1 MFEMSLRKRLV
12 PSLLLLSALGQFLC
26 PIAFCQSQT
35 GSLSGSVLDSNN
47 AAVPGATVDATLTAS
62 GVTLHTISSES
73 GLYVFPSLP
82 PGVWTVTAE
91 KPGFKKVIRPDVEI
105 FIAQR
110 QSLDLQLEV
119 GDMKQTVEV
128 TANQT
133 LLDTDTSERGQTLT
147 PRMYQTLPLW
157 SGGLQ
162 NPSAFLGYMA
172 GVNNSAETSIAGS
185 TGRAREQLID
195 GTSNVIPESGGTV
208 FNPPSA
214 EAFSEFKLLVGT
226 YTAEYGRTGGGI
238 EILTTRSGTNALH
251 GTWAYNMRRD
261 IWEASGWL
269 NNQNPNNKPGYRP
282 KDRLN
287 ATSGGVGGPVYI
299 PKVYNGRN
307 KTFFYFSSDNDL
319 RPVAPV
325 SVVNTVP
332 TTLQTQGNFSQIP
345 QLIYDPA
352 STSGSGSSA
361 TRDVFPGNI
370 IPASRFSKISANII
384 PFIPAANS
392 LAANNHAFVNTS
404 QVTDHV
410 WAFKIDQIFSDKNRI
425 AYFQSIDSQLTHAV
439 GDYPGPLG
447 TALGDAYQKPRI
459 FRVNHDYTFSPTV
472 LLHSTYGYSRTVQQW
487 FVPAQSG
494 FASKVGFPGL
504 TGDSDATPVI
514 AFAAADFPIG
524 GETSGSPTGGMY
536 FGMNQGKVNNGGQNN
551 YTTEV
556 SQGLTW
562 IKGKHEFKMGWDLRR
577 LETLAHDL
585 AGTNGTYIF
594 SRNETASPS
603 ATGTTGN
610 SFASFLLGLPDTA
623 TAAATPV
630 QDAQIRYQYYGF
642 YFQDNWKVT
651 PRLTLNLGLRY
662 EVPINWYAPTMGSV
676 SLTEPNPAANNYP
689 GAYVFPGS
697 GPNRLGVTRFWPTDF
712 TNLGPRIGA
721 AYQINSKTVLR
732 GGYGIFYEATSN
744 GGCGCTLGANGSF
757 QQISD
762 GLNAPFQW
770 DGGLPKPP
778 GYQPPPFLSPNA
790 GNGLAVDFMGPTF
803 GKAPRIQNWSI
814 NLQREFG
821 KFLVEV
827 DYAEVRGRG
836 LNSTVDLNQVNPSF
850 LSLGS
855 LLQQQISSPAVVAA
869 GFKKPYANFPD
880 TGTLAQSLRPF
891 PQFLNVWSRNSGQ
904 GRTWY
909 DAATLKVHRRFGA
922 WQFSA
927 SYVRS
932 KSLGLLT
939 YRQIFSQNQ
948 VYLQDM
954 YNVNQ
959 GKSYL
964 PLDQP
969 NVFDFLSTYDL
980 PFGSGKHFFSHSS
993 RLVNA
998 FIGNWTIADTHNYR
1012 SGNLIALTCPNT
1024 LSGVLFTDAR
1034 MCNANGGD
1042 VLTGQSRTSLNPNN
1056 PASVYFNAAAFSVPG
1071 QLSFGTSSQYNS
1083 KFRQPPF
1090 LADNVALIKQVYV
1103 WPSGDG
1109 SRMRLQFRA
1118 DAFNPFN
1125 RTNFSVNG
1133 SVGSATFG
1141 RAGGP
1146 QYGPR
1151 LITMGVRLFF

>member
-1 MFEMSLRKRLV
+1 MNFVVRFLQSCV
-12 PSLLLLSALGQFLC
+12 LGLFLC
-26 PIAFCQSQT
+26 SIALCQSQT
-35 GSLSGSVLDSNN
+35 GSLSGTVLDSNN
-47 AAVPGATVDATLTAS
+47 AGIPGATVDATLSAS
-62 GVTLHTISSES
+62 GVTLHTISNDS

-82 PGVWTVTAE
+82 PGLWTVTAE
-91 KPGFKKVIRPDVEI
+91 KPGFKKLVRTEVEI

-119 GDMKQTVEV
+119 GDMKQSVEV
-128 TANQT
+128 SATQT

-172 GVNNSAETSIAGS
+172 GVNNAAELSIAGS

-238 EILTTRSGTNALH
+238 EILTTRSGTNDIH

-261 IWEASGWL
+261 IWEAAGWS

-282 KDRLN
+282 KDRFN

-307 KTFFYFSSDNDL
+307 KTFFYFSDDNDL
-319 RPVAPV
+319 RPVQPT
-325 SVVNTVP
+325 SVLNTVP
-332 TTLQTQGNFSQIP
+332 TTLETQGNFSQIA
-345 QLIYDPA
+345 QSIYDPA
-352 STSGSGSSA
+352 TTSGSGSTA
-361 TRDVFPGNI
+361 TRTVLPGNI

-384 PFIPAANS
+384 PFIPAPNG
-392 LAANNHAFVNTS
+392 AALSNNHAFVNTA

-410 WAFKIDQIFSDKNRI
+410 WAFKIDQVFSEKNRLS
-425 AYFQSIDSQLTHAV
+425 YFQSIDSQLTHALS
-439 GDYPGPLG
+439 DYNGPLG
-447 TALGDAYQKPRI
+447 TALGDQYQKPRI

-472 LLHSTYGYSRTVQQW
+472 LLHSTYGYSRTVQVW

-524 GETSGSPTGGMY
+524 GETAGSPTGGMY
-536 FGMNQGKVNNGGQNN
+536 WGMNQGKVNNGGQNN
-551 YTTEV
+551 YTTEI

-585 AGTNGTYIF
+585 AGTNGTYIYA
-594 SRNETASPS
+594 RNETADPA

-610 SFASFLLGLPDTA
+610 SFASFLLGLPDSV

-630 QDAQIRYQYYGF
+630 QNAEIRYQYYGF
-642 YFQDNWKVT
+642 YFQDNWKIT

-697 GPNRLGVTRFWPTDF
+697 GPNRLGVTRFWNTDF
-712 TNLGPRIGA
+712 TNLGPRAGF
-721 AYQINSKTVLR
+721 AYQINPKTVLR

-770 DGGLPKPP
+770 DGGIPKPP

-790 GNGLAVDFMGPTF
+790 GNGLAVDYMGPTF

-814 NLQREFG
+814 NLQREVA

-836 LNSTVDLNQVNPSF
+836 LNSTIDLNQVNPSY

-855 LLQQQISSPAVVAA
+855 LLQQQISSPSVVAA
-869 GFKKPYANFPD
+869 GFKKPYPNFPD

-891 PQFLNVWSRNSGQ
+891 PQFLNVWSRNSGL

-909 DAATLKVHRRFGA
+909 DAATFKVHRRFGA

-939 YRQIFSQNQ
+939 YRQIFTQNQ

-980 PFGSGKHFFSHSS
+980 PFGSGKHFFGHSG
-993 RLVNA
+993 RLANA

-1012 SGNLIALTCPNT
+1012 SGNLIALTCANT
-1024 LSGVLFTDAR
+1024 LSSVLFTDAR
-1034 MCNANGGD
+1034 MCNANGGA
-1042 VLTGQSRTSLNPNN
+1042 VRTGQDRTSLNPNN
-1056 PASVYFNAAAFSVPG
+1056 PASLYFNSAAFSIPG
-1071 QLSFGTSSQYNS
+1071 QFSFGTSSQYNS
-1083 KFRQPPF
+1083 KFRQPPV
-1090 LADNVALIKQVYV
+1090 LVDNIALIKQVYV

-1125 RTNFSVNG
+1125 RTNFGVNG
-1133 SVGSATFG
+1133 TVGNANFG
-1141 RAGGP
+1141 RATGV
-1146 QYGPR
+1146 QYSPR
-1151 LITMGVRLFF
+1151 IITIGLRLYF